1 MQRHLL
7 ARIDAYD
14 AVSSRF
20 RPDSLV
26 TRVANTSGGSTFTFP
41 DLAATVFGLYDILD
55 YDAAYTST
63 PPGAVGLAVAVVER
77 DAVRNPD
84 GGERAGRR
92 THWETARCRPGSG
105 RTPPGR
111 GQ

>member
-1 MQRHLL
+1 MRQVPLDPRDPAPLALKLQRHPL

-55 YDAAYTST
+55 YDADYTLH
-63 PPGAVGLAVAVVER
+63 P
-77 DAVRNPD
+77 
-84 GGERAGRR
+84 
-92 THWETARCRPGSG
+92 ARCRRS
-105 RTPPGR
+105 RGR
-111 GQ
+111 GGRA